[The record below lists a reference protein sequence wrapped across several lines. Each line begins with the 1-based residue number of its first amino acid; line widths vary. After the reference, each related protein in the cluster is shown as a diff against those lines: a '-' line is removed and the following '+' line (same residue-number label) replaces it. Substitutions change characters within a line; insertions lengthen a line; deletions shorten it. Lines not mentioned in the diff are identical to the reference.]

1 MIDLQILKSLLRRID
16 NITHVNKSDNAYY
29 DATEV
34 SMELSEKFPN
44 NKNIQIDIKILKKY
58 KFNKSDKMKKYII
71 DEFKENS
78 IHDIISIISEIENAP
93 PNDL

>member
-1 MIDLQILKSLLRRID
+1 MIDLSTLKSLLRRID

-44 NKNIQIDIKILKKY
+44 NKNIQLDIKILKKY

>member
-34 SMELSEKFPN
+34 SMELSEKFPD
-44 NKNIQIDIKILKKY
+44 NKNIQLDIKKV
-58 KFNKSDKMKKYII
+58 
-71 DEFKENS
+71 
-78 IHDIISIISEIENAP
+78 
-93 PNDL
+93 

>member
-44 NKNIQIDIKILKKY
+44 NKNIQLDIKILKKY